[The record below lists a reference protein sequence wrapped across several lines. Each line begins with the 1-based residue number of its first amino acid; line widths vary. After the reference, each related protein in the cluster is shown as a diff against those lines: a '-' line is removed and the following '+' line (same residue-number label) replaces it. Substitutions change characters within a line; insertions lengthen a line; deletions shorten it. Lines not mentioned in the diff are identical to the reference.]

1 VAAFATSLSD
11 LAELCCGRLDGT
23 SVGNRD
29 GVGGSCC
36 PVRFLEAAVAAA
48 FAAPV
53 FLVVASLG
61 ILLGG
66 LVGED
71 APPPVLRMFAAPAV
85 DLVTLTG
92 RCSDVVAPLGGLF
105 NIGREILKAG
115 STSSSSSSESTAA
128 LFVFGV
134 FLGCPGGVIRLA
146 FAAAAATC
154 LLGVTGKIGVIE
166 VGVVFVVCIT
176 SSSVSAGGVA
186 GVTSV
191 VEAIAAAA

>member
-1 VAAFATSLSD
+1 
-11 LAELCCGRLDGT
+11 
-23 SVGNRD
+23 VGSRD

-36 PVRFLEAAVAAA
+36 RVRFLEAAVAAA

-71 APPPVLRMFAAPAV
+71 VPPPVLRMFAAPAV

-92 RCSDVVAPLGGLF
+92 RCSDVVAPLVGGLF
-105 NIGREILKAG
+105 NIGREIPKAG

-134 FLGCPGGVIRLA
+134 FLGCPGGVIPLA